1 MGGLGLLLALVMVV
15 CSQVFC
21 FFLIT
26 LFYHMQNENRGVI
39 TKCQLC
45 ALLKGLQ
52 LVILVNAL
60 VKEIK

>member
-1 MGGLGLLLALVMVV
+1 MGGLGLLLALVM
-15 CSQVFC
+15 FTDLL
-21 FFLIT
+21 FLFDHS
-26 LFYHMQNENRGVI
+26 FYHMQNENRGII